1 MIDLHAHILPGID
14 DGPRNLD
21 GSVALARAAVAEGTR
36 VLAATSHID
45 HSFGLTPA
53 DLAPRL
59 EAVRDRLAEEGIP
72 LEVVAGGEISIAR
85 LPELHD
91 EDLMALRLGGG
102 PTLLVE
108 APLMP
113 FAGDL
118 EGLVFALQVRRHR
131 VLLAHPERSPLFLRR
146 PERLATLVNQGVLVQ
161 ITAGSLLAEVAEQ
174 RARPALHD
182 PPARGRARP
191 RDRVRRTRRRPPPA
205 RRARRVRDRRV
216 RPPRRRPARVVDG
229 GGGPRGGARGR
240 PGAGAPGAPARAQ
253 PAAAPADQ
261 ASLRIAMTMPAST
274 NSTIRACTHNQKGD
288 TPPA

>member
-14 DGPRNLD
+14 DGPRNLE

-53 DLAPRL
+53 DLAPAVD
-59 EAVRDRLAEEGIP
+59 AVRARLAEEGIP
-72 LEVVAGGEISIAR
+72 LQVVAGGEISIAR

-91 EDLMALRLGGG
+91 EDLLALRLGGG

-131 VLLAHPERSPLFLRR
+131 VLLAHPERSPMFLRR

-161 ITAGSLLAEVAEQ
+161 ITAGSLLGDFGE
-174 RARPALHD
+174 P
-182 PPARGRARP
+182 
-191 RDRVRRTRRRPPPA
+191 VRRFTIRLLADGLAHVIASDAHDDVRRPPG
-205 RRARRVRDRRV
+205 VRD
-216 RPPRRRPARVVDG
+216 AFAIAESDL
-229 GGGPRGGARGR
+229 
-240 PGAGAPGAPARAQ
+240 PGAGLLESWMSEEVPAAVLEGGPMPERPELPPAPGRRLRRLIRRA
-253 PAAAPADQ
+253 
-261 ASLRIAMTMPAST
+261 
-274 NSTIRACTHNQKGD
+274 
-288 TPPA
+288 